1 MPAGEDVSSPLT
13 ARRGGIVR
21 TKSGIRVVAMAV
33 TAAVTMGATW
43 GVAAQ
48 EDGPTGGAC
57 GAHTLKG
64 DYGLVSSGVR
74 GLGSGGSEAFVTIS
88 MVTYDGRG
96 TFSATGV
103 SHGATTGVRGG
114 VPVTGTYSVN
124 PDCTGG
130 EITNIP
136 GLPPIE
142 DTFVIVDNG
151 REVRAVVVSPATTIA
166 TANLRKK

>member
-1 MPAGEDVSSPLT
+1 
-13 ARRGGIVR
+13 VR
-21 TKSGIRVVAMAV
+21 TKRGICVVAMAV
-33 TAAVTMGATW
+33 TAAVTLGTTW

-48 EDGPTGGAC
+48 DLPTGGVC

-64 DYGLVSSGVR
+64 DYGLVSNGVR
-74 GLGSGGSEAFVTIS
+74 GLGSGGSETFATIS

-114 VPVTGTYSVN
+114 PVTGTYYVN

-130 EITNIP
+130 ETTNIP
-136 GLPPIE
+136 GLPPLE

-151 REVRAVVVSPATTIA
+151 REVRTVVVSPVTTIA